1 MCCVFEFLAKV
12 GRLSFK
18 QDEQSFTKPYSE
30 ATAQLIDDEVCNF
43 SPTKDVSLIK

>member
-1 MCCVFEFLAKV
+1 VTKIAYSQVALYGMNEKV

-30 ATAQLIDDEVCNF
+30 ATAQLIDDEVSRRCF
-43 SPTKDVSLIK
+43 